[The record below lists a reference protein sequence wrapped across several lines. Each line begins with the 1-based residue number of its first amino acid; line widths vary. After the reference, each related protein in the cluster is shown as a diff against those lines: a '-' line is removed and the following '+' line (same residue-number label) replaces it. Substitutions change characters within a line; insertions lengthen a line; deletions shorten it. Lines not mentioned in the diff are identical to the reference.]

1 MLKPLLKILKYTL
14 LILIGGPILYFLLA
28 ITLSY
33 IPINGPKP
41 EAVVD
46 TIYVHSNGVHL
57 DISLPKKALS
67 TSLIE
72 GLPIAHNAAYLSF
85 GWGDENF
92 YLNTPNWSDLKA
104 STALNAM
111 FFQSTTLLHLTPY
124 QSLRNSWLPI
134 PVDSLQLAQINT
146 YLNEAFALSKAN
158 QKQQIIGASYGYGDQ
173 FYRAIGSYSC
183 LRTCNS
189 WVNTGLKKSGLKACL
204 WTPFDFP
211 VLSLYR

>member
-1 MLKPLLKILKYTL
+1 MYL
-14 LILIGGPILYFLLA
+14 LIALCLC
-28 ITLSY
+28 Y
-33 IPINGPKP
+33 IPVDGAHQQSI
-41 EAVVD
+41 VD

-57 DISLPKKALS
+57 DLLLPNKAMNSALKS
-67 TSLIE
+67 GIDLAENS
-72 GLPIAHNAAYLSF
+72 PYLSF
-85 GWGDENF
+85 GCGDEDF

-146 YLNEAFALSKAN
+146 YLNDAFALSEAN
-158 QKQQIIGASYGYGDQ
+158 QKQQIQNATYGYGDL
-173 FYRAIGSYSC
+173 FYRAKGSYTFIK
-183 LRTCNS
+183 TCNS
-189 WVNTGLKKSGLKACL
+189 WVNTGLKRSGLKACA

-211 VLSLYR
+211 VLTLYR